1 MFLSRRKNESGRGS
15 KKQFDQKGKKRPRR
29 CMDELNDD
37 TDDDEDH
44 VVTNNRTDAPTFVSR
59 NAVNNFAEMASEFRY
74 CEVKKEAV

>member
-37 TDDDEDH
+37 TDDDDENYSD
-44 VVTNNRTDAPTFVSR
+44 VVDDVA
-59 NAVNNFAEMASEFRY
+59 
-74 CEVKKEAV
+74 